1 MDELFNIEPVVAIVV
16 TGMVAGV
23 VELIKR
29 IFKKDWK
36 AVATILGAGITGALC
51 IIPFGINPI
60 FGAIIGLGASGYVT
74 IAQNMGKE
82 SV

>member
-1 MDELFNIEPVVAIVV
+1 MNELFNIEPVVAIVV

-29 IFKKDWK
+29 LFKKDWK

-51 IIPFGINPI
+51 MIPFGLNPL
-60 FGAIIGLGASGYVT
+60 FGAVFGLASSGFVT
-74 IAQNMGKE
+74 IAQHIN
-82 SV
+82 S

>member
-1 MDELFNIEPVVAIVV
+1 MEELFNIEPVVAIVV

-29 IFKKDWK
+29 FFKKDWK

-51 IIPFGINPI
+51 MIPFGLNPL
-60 FGAIIGLGASGYVT
+60 FGAVFGLASSGFVT
-74 IAQNMGKE
+74 IAQHINN
-82 SV
+82 

>member
-1 MDELFNIEPVVAIVV
+1 MNELFNIEPVVAIVV

-51 IIPFGINPI
+51 MIPFGLNPL
-60 FGAIIGLGASGYVT
+60 FGAVFGLASSGFVT
-74 IAQNMGKE
+74 IAQHIN
-82 SV
+82 S

>member
-29 IFKKDWK
+29 TFKRDWR
-36 AVATILGAGITGALC
+36 AVATILGAGVTGALC
-51 IIPFGINPI
+51 VIPFAINPL
-60 FGAIIGLGASGYVT
+60 FGAVFGLASSGFIT
-74 IAQNMGKE
+74 IAQHVNN
-82 SV
+82 

>member
-1 MDELFNIEPVVAIVV
+1 MNELFNIEPVVAIVV

-29 IFKKDWK
+29 AFKKDWK

-51 IIPFGINPI
+51 MIPFGLNPL
-60 FGAIIGLGASGYVT
+60 FGAVFGLASSGFVT
-74 IAQNMGKE
+74 IAQHIN
-82 SV
+82 S

>member
-1 MDELFNIEPVVAIVV
+1 MNELFNIEPVVAIVV

-51 IIPFGINPI
+51 MIPFGVNPL
-60 FGAIIGLGASGYVT
+60 FGAVFGLASSGFVT
-74 IAQNMGKE
+74 IAQHIN
-82 SV
+82 S